1 MADESVTVI
10 CYGQKTVWKNRKDA
24 MDFFAQGVM
33 ECDGSERE
41 RYALILA
48 DLWSGLKVCTDEV

>member
-1 MADESVTVI
+1 MNDEVTVI

-24 MDFFAQGVM
+24 MDFYWQGVA

-41 RYALILA
+41 RYALVLY
-48 DLWSGLKVCTDEV
+48 DLYAGLKVCTDEV

>member
-24 MDFFAQGVM
+24 MDFYAEGVM
-33 ECDGSERE
+33 ACDGSERE
-41 RYALILA
+41 RYALIL
-48 DLWSGLKVCTDEV
+48 SGLYAGLKLCTDEV